1 MCVFT
6 AQLCVAI
13 ARSVPLE
20 TPPSVTSLTSSTEEV
35 YLKIN
40 RTRAGLRFKMEW
52 NWNHGFPSGAP
63 IVLFGYNDI
72 PKYLPSLRQVYYEDC
87 TRRCPA
93 NARVPRPLCTL
104 SPTDGCSACWL
115 HTHTPHMQTTGHRA
129 STPRTNGSS
138 IMCNSR

>member
-1 MCVFT
+1 M
-6 AQLCVAI
+6 
-13 ARSVPLE
+13 
-20 TPPSVTSLTSSTEEV
+20 PSGTDTRRYGCPIRVTSLTSSTEEV

-87 TRRCPA
+87 TRHCERE
-93 NARVPRPLCTL
+93 RVACTPRP
-104 SPTDGCSACWL
+104 S
-115 HTHTPHMQTTGHRA
+115 HR
-129 STPRTNGSS
+129 PLF
-138 IMCNSR
+138 